1 MSATRRLAVVRH
13 AKSDQQVGG
22 ADHDRPINA
31 RGRRDAPALG
41 RWLAEHLPQPDLV
54 LCSSALRAVQTW
66 DLAAAELPA
75 ASPLDVL
82 PSLYQTSPQR
92 VVAQLAEVDDVV
104 RTLVLVGHEPV
115 QSHLADWLSGGE
127 GEPEALALL
136 AEGFSTC
143 GVAVLETES
152 SWAGLRPG
160 SCRLT
165 AYAAPRG

>member
-13 AKSDQQVGG
+13 AKSDQQAGG

-75 ASPLDVL
+75 APPLDVL
-82 PSLYQTSPQR
+82 PTLYQTSPQG
-92 VVAQLAEVDDVV
+92 VVAQLAQVDEVVG
-104 RTLVLVGHEPV
+104 TLVVVGHEPV
-115 QSHLADWLSGGE
+115 QSQLTDWLSGGV
-127 GEPEALALL
+127 GEPDALALL

-143 GVAVLETES
+143 AVAVLETTS
-152 SWAGLRPG
+152 SWAELGAG
-160 SCRLT
+160 SCRL
-165 AYAAPRG
+165 AAFAAPRG